1 MPGQKLLLY
10 HVSSVKV
17 LTRFSP
23 RVRQEAPALGR
34 SASTPARMEGC
45 KPLNPLAR
53 TRVDQSVEM
62 NKAGMGV
69 WMWRVRY
76 NGCE

>member
-17 LTRFSP
+17 LTRFSS

-53 TRVDQSVEM
+53 TRVNQSVEM
-62 NKAGMGV
+62 NKTGMGV